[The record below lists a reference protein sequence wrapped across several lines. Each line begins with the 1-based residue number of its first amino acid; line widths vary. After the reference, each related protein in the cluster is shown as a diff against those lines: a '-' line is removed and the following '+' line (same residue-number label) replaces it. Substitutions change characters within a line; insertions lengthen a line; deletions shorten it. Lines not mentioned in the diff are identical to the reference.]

1 MSVLKKTVVSHATES
16 DKHEKP
22 PWETVMGHIGLCGD
36 YCPFCHALEGIS
48 FDNRIEGDSVKRKLS
63 NEQASSVDEEAAGAD
78 KEAKWACVICQVY
91 SLLTF
96 HLAVTTATI
105 SVLYWTPAAQTWVF
119 TVENHWLLFT
129 AASILY
135 SAIVAASFSQVL
147 RFKMKI
153 MPILSIPL
161 ALGEGYISN
170 FAMRQVIQKEEKQV
184 ELQLL
189 SACFNQSQCSS
200 RFVSLWVDL
209 TKKVVYL
216 SIATIMIILSGIL
229 STLMHVFTDNY
240 VAYVGFA
247 AVCIILT
254 LMVITLIPIYT
265 KHGALL
271 DVGFTFDKDG
281 RTRYFSDLANGTMQ
295 ENGRQ
300 LQVAASWQSESVM
313 ERNQNASNKF
323 SLLLGRRSCAEL
335 YIMVEELRIE
345 YDHNPPVYFPGKSL
359 KGRLVIVMSKACNVD
374 SVKMFCLGEA
384 FTRKVEARN
393 RTSIGKFVLNAYSA
407 KEQFFHFSTELVSPD
422 VSSTANGKV
431 DKLFLQQPGE
441 HSFPFEFH
449 LPPDCPQSFESNS
462 GSIRYCCIAEI
473 YRHEDNEK
481 EAIKKITKRL
491 FTILNGIDLNTHAQ
505 QESFSSE
512 MQFSDPS
519 HHHFVCRLQ
528 VPNVRVVPGEYVS
541 TKLKVIHVGKKE
553 RVKEI
558 VAQLVQKASY
568 VGYKVETKEPTF
580 WEERKVLL
588 QNATRQKPDEKNGT
602 TTTLRWDAVQ
612 IPPTAPTIDCGCS
625 LLRVRYEM
633 LYHVTMAKNQ
643 QQTFVIPIVVGVV
656 PPRKRW
662 PLFMSN
668 RFVDGTSEER
678 RQIIEPLI
686 NNYDDMRKSTIS
698 KNEGCIV
705 HFYSFPFRPGA
716 AHSGSRCSKRTR
728 TEPSAG
734 TYILQTSHDSLFPAY
749 GWQNRGKTKPNNGR
763 SVQSTLAQ
771 SSKHTSVYHRRVS
784 LKKLLV

>member
-1 MSVLKKTVVSHATES
+1 
-16 DKHEKP
+16 
-22 PWETVMGHIGLCGD
+22 
-36 YCPFCHALEGIS
+36 
-48 FDNRIEGDSVKRKLS
+48 
-63 NEQASSVDEEAAGAD
+63 
-78 KEAKWACVICQVY
+78 
-91 SLLTF
+91 
-96 HLAVTTATI
+96 
-105 SVLYWTPAAQTWVF
+105 
-119 TVENHWLLFT
+119 
-129 AASILY
+129 
-135 SAIVAASFSQVL
+135 
-147 RFKMKI
+147 
-153 MPILSIPL
+153 
-161 ALGEGYISN
+161 
-170 FAMRQVIQKEEKQV
+170 
-184 ELQLL
+184 
-189 SACFNQSQCSS
+189 
-200 RFVSLWVDL
+200 
-209 TKKVVYL
+209 
-216 SIATIMIILSGIL
+216 
-229 STLMHVFTDNY
+229 
-240 VAYVGFA
+240 
-247 AVCIILT
+247 
-254 LMVITLIPIYT
+254 
-265 KHGALL
+265 
-271 DVGFTFDKDG
+271 
-281 RTRYFSDLANGTMQ
+281 
-295 ENGRQ
+295 
-300 LQVAASWQSESVM
+300 
-313 ERNQNASNKF
+313 
-323 SLLLGRRSCAEL
+323 
-335 YIMVEELRIE
+335 MVEELRIE

-686 NNYDDMRKSTIS
+686 NNYDDMP
-698 KNEGCIV
+698 
-705 HFYSFPFRPGA
+705 FPFVQEQHIA
-716 AHSGSRCSKRTR
+716 AQDVRSEHELSHLP
-728 TEPSAG
+728 EPIYYKPHTIVYSPHMG
-734 TYILQTSHDSLFPAY
+734 
-749 GWQNRGKTKPNNGR
+749 GKTGAKQNPTMGGLFNLR
-763 SVQSTLAQ
+763 WRKAQ
-771 SSKHTSVYHRRVS
+771 SIPVFITAEYR
-784 LKKLLV
+784 